1 MRPAMPAALFAAAL
15 LFALPGCRIV
25 HNGSKEATDPSD
37 PNNFNAKKYVD
48 KIWDSR
54 VAPYYHD
61 AAHPLPAVL
70 AALAKDKDAAGKAF
84 GHQSN
89 PGGSPWTFVVSG
101 SGVVESVNTAS
112 RHGEL
117 VVKVGAP
124 DHPVDVTL
132 QIGPVVFGTAVRDA
146 LPFIAFGDFVNQ
158 IQYAEVSRA
167 LNDRAVASAAQ
178 GLSAKPAP
186 GQDIA
191 FSGAMIDPAEAGGV
205 VVTPVEIHLGQA
217 APR

>member
-1 MRPAMPAALFAAAL
+1 MRLAMFAAAL
-15 LFALPGCRIV
+15 LLALPGCKIV
-25 HNGSKEATDPSD
+25 HAGSKEATDPSD
-37 PNNFNAKKYVD
+37 PNNFNAKKYVA
-48 KIWDSR
+48 KIWDAK

-61 AAHPLPAVL
+61 AAHPLPEVL

-101 SGVVESVNTAS
+101 SGTVASIDTAS
-112 RHGEL
+112 RRGEM
-117 VVKVGAP
+117 VVKLGAP
-124 DHPVDVTL
+124 EHPVDVTL

-167 LNDRAVASAAQ
+167 LNDRAVAAAEA
-178 GLSAKPAP
+178 GLGKKPVP
-186 GQDIA
+186 GQDIS
-191 FSGAMIDPAEAGGV
+191 FSGAMIDPAEAGGIM
-205 VVTPVEIHLGQA
+205 VTPVEIHLGR
-217 APR
+217 APTP